1 MKSKEHK
8 IAEIVDGQLL
18 VTDFP
23 APATFPAP
31 SPFPSPSPSPS
42 PFPADRAAAAE

>member
-31 SPFPSPSPSPS
+31 SPFPSPSPSL
-42 PFPADRAAAAE
+42 FPADKAAAAAE